1 MDNIDDTYQTVSSPA
16 QGLYK
21 DRASRFV
28 SFVFPVDSEEE
39 VKDILKSLR
48 KKYYDA
54 THHCYAYAIG
64 INRALNRQNDDGEPS
79 GTAGKPIF
87 GQILSH
93 KLSNILIVVVRYFG
107 GTKLGVSGL
116 INAYREAASDALA
129 HAGVISKTLN
139 ETFII
144 GFDYSDSERVMKAIK
159 KDNARVLEQKYEDKC
174 VIHLEIRQRDAM
186 KLKEALKEFL
196 K

>member
-1 MDNIDDTYQTVSSPA
+1 M
-16 QGLYK
+16 
-21 DRASRFV
+21 
-28 SFVFPVDSEEE
+28 
-39 VKDILKSLR
+39 
-48 KKYYDA
+48 
-54 THHCYAYAIG
+54 
-64 INRALNRQNDDGEPS
+64 
-79 GTAGKPIF
+79 
-87 GQILSH
+87 
-93 KLSNILIVVVRYFG
+93 
-107 GTKLGVSGL
+107 SGL